1 MVNFAEMRFSTIT
14 AVVLAAGLALSA
26 PARANERL
34 WGLLKE
40 GGQVVLIR
48 HALTTPG
55 TGDPSGMQIDDCSTQ
70 RNLSEE
76 GREQARQ
83 LGATFHARNI
93 PVGRVLSSPWC
104 RCLDTA
110 RLAFGK
116 AEVSPSL
123 GNLFGRPENRDKQ
136 VREMRALVGAWR
148 GSGNLILSSH
158 GSTIQALAGVLPE
171 PSEMVILSPR
181 GDGRFDMVG
190 RLSPRSP

>member
-1 MVNFAEMRFSTIT
+1 MVNFAKRRLSTIT
-14 AVVLAAGLALSA
+14 AVMLAAGLALSS
-26 PARANERL
+26 PARANEKL

-55 TGDPSGMQIDDCSTQ
+55 SGDPPGMQLDDCSTQ

-83 LGATFHARNI
+83 LGAAFRARSI
-93 PVGRVLSSPWC
+93 PVSRVLSSPWC

-116 AEVSPSL
+116 AEVSQSL

-136 VREMRALVGAWR
+136 AREMRALVGAWR
-148 GSGNLILSSH
+148 GPGNLVLLSH
-158 GSTIQALAGVLPE
+158 GATIQALTDVSPE
-171 PSEMVILSPR
+171 PAEMVILSPQ
-181 GDGRFDMVG
+181 GNGRFDMAG
-190 RLSPRSP
+190 RLSPSSP

>member
-1 MVNFAEMRFSTIT
+1 MHFSTIT
-14 AVVLAAGLALSA
+14 AVVLAAALALSS
-26 PARANERL
+26 PARADEKL

-48 HALTTPG
+48 HAHTTPG
-55 TGDPSGMQIDDCSTQ
+55 VGDPASMQLDDCSTQ

-83 LGATFHARNI
+83 LGAAFRARSI
-93 PVGRVLSSPWC
+93 PIGRVLSSPWC

-116 AEVSPSL
+116 AEVSQLL

-136 VREMRALVGAWR
+136 VREMRALGGNWR
-148 GSGNLILSSH
+148 GSGNLVLLSH
-158 GSTIQALAGVLPE
+158 GSTIQALTGVSPE
-171 PSEMVILSPR
+171 PAEMVILSPR
-181 GDGRFDMVG
+181 GDGRFDMAG
-190 RLSPRSP
+190 RLSPRLP